1 MIPFFI
7 NPQYQRS
14 TIRRGGHRPPA
25 RGTGCRIPP
34 LHGIS
39 CVNCLRIAG
48 GHWPPLRFFRK
59 LKADKHRLS
68 GLRSKRLPARAIQ
81 FYDRWKTLWECCG
94 NAVENRFAFG
104 KARQSLPSFLI
115 KPDSMKCVF
124 WCACMIC
131 SCEML
136 PVYCRD
142 PLGFRCFLYRYCI
155 ASVSCKTIYFQ
166 NFLKITMLYLDRMM
180 LLWYN

>member
-1 MIPFFI
+1 MREMPA
-7 NPQYQRS
+7 YCW
-14 TIRRGGHRPPA
+14 RPLAAP
-25 RGTGCRIPP
+25 TG
-34 LHGIS
+34 LS
-39 CVNCLRIAG
+39 CVECLRAAG
-48 GHWPPLRFFRK
+48 GRWPPLRIFRK
-59 LKADKHRLS
+59 LKADKQCLSLQQFRRDKHRLS

-81 FYDRWKTLWECCG
+81 FYDRWKTLWKGCG

-155 ASVSCKTIYFQ
+155 ASVSCKTNYFQ
-166 NFLKITMLYLDRMM
+166 NFLKKRLAVS
-180 LLWYN
+180 